1 MTFFDDLRYGVRS
14 LLKAPGLK
22 LVATL
27 ALGVGIGLNWVC
39 LEGIVRDLVR
49 VELASAARPGDVGA
63 RGIDLPGARMREL
76 HLIRHLVLAEFR
88 AG

>member
-14 LLKAPGLK
+14 LLKAPGLM

-27 ALGVGIGLNWVC
+27 ALSVGIGLF
-39 LEGIVRDLVR
+39 
-49 VELASAARPGDVGA
+49 
-63 RGIDLPGARMREL
+63 
-76 HLIRHLVLAEFR
+76 H